1 MSTCALFF
9 LLVVVC
15 TTTCASTAAP
25 LTADTPTRIRAL
37 QYLRDRAASL
47 HVSADDLADVAVSS
61 ETVSEHTGVTHVYL
75 RQRYQGIEISGADIT
90 VNVAR
95 DGSILSHAGTFIANL
110 NAAVNRPR
118 SVITAAQ
125 AALRGA
131 KYVDVALTAAE
142 RAALPAK
149 RVYYPTSPGRLR
161 LAWQVEIETRD
172 GQHWWVVTLDAESGA
187 LLHKF
192 DRVASSRETL
202 R

>member
-15 TTTCASTAAP
+15 TTTCASTAA
-25 LTADTPTRIRAL
+25 LTATTPAGVRAL
-37 QYLRDRAASL
+37 QYLRDHAASL
-47 HVSADDLADVAVSS
+47 QVSADDLADVAVTN

-75 RQRYQGIEISGADIT
+75 RQRHEGIEISGADIT

-95 DGSILSHAGTFIANL
+95 DGSILSHAGTFIGNL

-125 AALRGA
+125 ASLRGS
-131 KYVDVALTAAE
+131 KYVNVALTAAE
-142 RAALPAK
+142 RVALPAR
-149 RVYYPTSPGRLR
+149 RVYYPTSPSRLR

-192 DRVASSRETL
+192 NRVASSPEAL